1 MATYPTT
8 IGKRTAVRALN
19 DRKTDISEAGGVRIV
34 DLSAAQV
41 YEVQVAHPL
50 INSTDLTTLRT
61 FWTTNKNVAN
71 TIAAGD
77 GYSYSGFFV
86 NEFEV
91 DVINGTWATA
101 RCTIVGARL

>member
-8 IGKRTAVRALN
+8 IGKKTTVRALN
-19 DRKTDISEAGGVRIV
+19 DRKTDISEAGTVRIV

-41 YEVQVAHPL
+41 YEIRVEHPL
-50 INSTDLTTLRT
+50 ITSAQLSTLRT
-61 FWTTNKNVAN
+61 FWTTNKNAAN

-77 GYSYSGFFV
+77 GYSYSGYFV

-91 DVINGTWATA
+91 DVINDSWATA
-101 RCTIVGARL
+101 RCTIVGSRL

>member
-8 IGKRTAVRALN
+8 IGKKTTVRALN
-19 DRKTDISEAGGVRIV
+19 DRKADVSDAGDVRIV

-41 YEVQVAHPL
+41 YEVRVEHPL
-50 INSTDLTTLRT
+50 INSTDLATLRS
-61 FWTTNKNVAN
+61 FFTTNKNVSN

-77 GYSYSGFFV
+77 GYSYAGYFV

-91 DVINGTWATA
+91 DVINSTWATA
-101 RCTIVGARL
+101 RCTIVGSRL